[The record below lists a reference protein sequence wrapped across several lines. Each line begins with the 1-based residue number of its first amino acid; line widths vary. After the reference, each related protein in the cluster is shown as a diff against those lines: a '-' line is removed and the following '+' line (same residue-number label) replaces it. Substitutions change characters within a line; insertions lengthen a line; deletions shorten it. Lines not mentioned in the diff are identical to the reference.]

1 MKTKTPRKFWIFC
14 ILLLLLTSCGG
25 QQSTPKSLEDSAQTP
40 APVETPGPPETKEEL
55 RQAIA
60 QLGDGEEA
68 LQSKREYYEELLAM
82 DAFEEADYVALAQVY
97 GELGQQNL
105 KRDMLWK
112 VLRLY
117 PSREYADQ
125 VSAIVVQADSSDPE
139 MAALAG
145 QIMETLG
152 QQDGASLGQLTV
164 QETWRQLLQGNMMG
178 VTTRTRYQEGE
189 NVLQIVA
196 DGGYTQIMWL
206 SSGGRLCFYEAD
218 ESSRRWGETVLQ
230 DGTYSGPV
238 TVSYGD
244 GEGNLTRS
252 FTGTLQAGVC
262 VDQISIVYQNTTYT
276 GKLNPD
282 GTTGEEQYQK
292 VTAAGGVVYAYT
304 GDRKAYLYQENAT
317 PETFRIDASYLGI
330 PAYEEWR

>member
-1 MKTKTPRKFWIFC
+1 MKTKTPRQFWIFL
-14 ILLLLLTSCGG
+14 ILILFLTSCGG
-25 QQSTPKSLEDSAQTP
+25 QQNTQESPEDSAQTSAP
-40 APVETPGPPETKEEL
+40 AETPGPPETKEEL

-68 LQSKREYYEELLAM
+68 LQSKQEYYEELLAM

-105 KRDMLWK
+105 KRDMLSK

-125 VSAIVVQADSSDPE
+125 VSAIVAQADSSDPE

-145 QIMETLG
+145 QIMEALG
-152 QQDGASLGQLTV
+152 QQDGASLGQLTG
-164 QETWRQLLQGNMMG
+164 QENWCLLLQGNMLG
-178 VTTRTRYQEGE
+178 VMTRTRYVEGE
-189 NVLQIVA
+189 NLLQIVA

-206 SSGGRLCFYEAD
+206 SAGGRLCFYEAD
-218 ESSRRWGETVLQ
+218 ESGRLWGETVLQ
-230 DGTYSGPV
+230 DGVYSGGV
-238 TVSYGD
+238 TVAYSD

-252 FTGTLQAGVC
+252 ISGTLQAGVC
-262 VDQISIVYQNTTYT
+262 VDQISIVYQNATYT
-276 GKLNPD
+276 GKLNAD
-282 GTTGEEQYQK
+282 GTTAEEQYQK